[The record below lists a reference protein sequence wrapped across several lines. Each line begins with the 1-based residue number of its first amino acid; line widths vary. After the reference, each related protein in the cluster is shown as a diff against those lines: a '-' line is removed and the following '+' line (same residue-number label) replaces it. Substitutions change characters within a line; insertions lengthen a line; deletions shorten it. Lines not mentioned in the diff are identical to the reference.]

1 MWGGE
6 RKQASGGEQAASL
19 VGRYRE
25 VCGGGVLGT
34 GRKGQ
39 SWETGGGGGGDA
51 GYTGRVADESMG
63 EERREV
69 KEGREEEE
77 PEGLLAC
84 F

>member
-1 MWGGE
+1 MWGG
-6 RKQASGGEQAASL
+6 G
-19 VGRYRE
+19 VGDRQE
-25 VCGGGVLGT
+25 GAELGN
-34 GRKGQ
+34 
-39 SWETGGGGGGDA
+39 GGGGGGDA

>member
-1 MWGGE
+1 ME
-6 RKQASGGEQAASL
+6 VSKQHRWWAGTARC
-19 VGRYRE
+19 V
-25 VCGGGVLGT
+25 GGGCWGQA
-34 GRKGQ
+34 GRGRAGKR
-39 SWETGGGGGGDA
+39 GGGGGDA